1 MNHLT
6 KLVIALV
13 LGGIAA
19 ATNMAWLQQQKTP
32 PLYVGARAD
41 IRPGTVITEDSLA
54 PVPVPGDPD
63 RIGKSFIPYRERSVL
78 FGSRAQR
85 SYRVGDLFIYRD
97 MRLPAQETEWEELG
111 PFRIVGVGGVFKEK
125 SLNEQRVGGGGNNVT
140 IAISN
145 KQNALTKRLWEVLD
159 NRTKILAVQVIPAD
173 EVELTREA
181 LKQTESESYV
191 YQTIPLAGI
200 ESIPTVLYS
209 GDVIRF
215 ILPRSTGY

>member
-1 MNHLT
+1 MNQLT

-13 LGGIAA
+13 LGGAAA
-19 ATNMAWLQQQKTP
+19 ATNMAWLQQQKMP
-32 PLYVGARAD
+32 PLYVGAAND

-54 PVPVPGDPD
+54 PVPVPGDPA
-63 RIGKSFIPYRERSVL
+63 RVGKSFIPYHERSVL
-78 FGSRAQR
+78 YGSRAQR
-85 SYRVGDLFIYRD
+85 SYRAGDLFVYRD
-97 MRLPAQETEWEELG
+97 MRLPTQETEWEELG

-145 KQNALTKRLWEVLD
+145 KQNDLTKRLWEVLN

-173 EVELTREA
+173 EVELTKQA